1 MKTIFKIAKT
11 ELQVLFYSPVAW
23 LILIIFSFQ
32 LGAIFTGG
40 FDFLVKINI
49 TMKQPLSNVTFN
61 SFGSAFNGLFVKM
74 QGYLYLY
81 IPLLTMSIMSREL
94 GSGSI
99 KLLYSSPISNRQII
113 LGKYVALMA
122 FGLVMIGI
130 VSIFCLFTIIT
141 VDHPDIPY
149 LLTGLVGLYLLI
161 CAYAAIGLFMSSLTT
176 YNVVAALGT
185 LCIFGLLA
193 YVKGVG
199 QDMELVRDVTYWL
212 AITGRSDTFIA
223 GMITSE
229 DVLYFLIV
237 IALFLAFTIIKLHSG
252 RQKNKWITVLG
263 RYLTVFLVAIVLGYF
278 SAQPSFKAYYDATRA
293 KVNTLTKSSQ
303 EVMSKLDGGFTIT
316 TYSNMLDPT
325 GYTALPIGYKN
336 DVSSF
341 NQYIRFKP
349 EIKLNYKYYYEPTE
363 NPMLDRMYPK
373 LDAKQRLDTLIKL
386 NNWNFDIVPY
396 GDLKNEVSLKEENFR
411 FVRVL
416 ERENGQKTFLRIFDD
431 MRRLPSEAEI
441 TAAIKRLVMKL
452 PVVGFVHGHG
462 ERDSN
467 GETDRGYKTIARL
480 KTFRYSLIN
489 QGFDFKDLTL
499 DQPIPQDIKI
509 IVIAEPKNGYR
520 AEEQANLDQYIARG
534 GNLII
539 AGEPGREQQMN
550 AITANLGVK
559 FLPGRLVK
567 PAVKFQSDLML
578 MRPTQAAIDFSPH
591 FKLMNKMEEVLSMP
605 SANALE
611 YQEDKGF
618 KVTPLFRTDS
628 VGSWNEIETTNFVD
642 DSVKLNPAAAE
653 VEKSYPTVL
662 ALSRKIRDKEQK
674 IIITGDADWMS
685 NGELGMQRN
694 DVRASNYSLIVAS
707 FFWLS
712 NGEVPIDMRRDDPI
726 DNALHLTVGAWA
738 FFGLFLKWGI
748 PLGMLAASLII
759 WIRRRGR

>member
-40 FDFLVKINI
+40 FDFLVKLNI
-49 TMKQPLSNVTFN
+49 TMKQPLSNVTYNTFA
-61 SFGSAFNGLFVKM
+61 SAFNGLFVKM

-113 LGKYVALMA
+113 LGKYVALMV
-122 FGLVMIGI
+122 FGLVMVGI
-130 VSIFCLFTIIT
+130 VGIFCLFTILT
-141 VDHPDIPY
+141 VDQPDIPY
-149 LLTGLVGLYLLI
+149 LLTGMLGLYLLI

-199 QDMELVRDVTYWL
+199 QDLEFVRDVTYWL

-229 DVLYFLIV
+229 DVLYFFIV
-237 IALFLAFTIIKLHSG
+237 IALFLGFTIIKLHSG
-252 RQKNKWITVLG
+252 RQKNKLITVVG
-263 RYLTVFLVAIVLGYF
+263 RYFAVFFVAIILGYF
-278 SAQPSFKAYYDATRA
+278 SAQPSFKVYYDATRA

-325 GYTALPIGYKN
+325 GYTALPMGYKN

-349 EIKLNYKYYYEPTE
+349 EIKLRYKYYYEPTE
-363 NPMLDRMYPK
+363 NAMLDRMYPK
-373 LDAKQRLDTLIKL
+373 LSPKKRLDTLIKL

-396 GDLKNEVSLKEENFR
+396 AAIKDEVSLKDENYR

-441 TAAIKRLVMKL
+441 TAAIKRMVMKL

-489 QGFDFKDLTL
+489 QGFDFQDVSL
-499 DQPIPQDIKI
+499 DQAIPEGIKI
-509 IVIAEPKNGYR
+509 IVIAEPKTAYN
-520 AEEQANLDQYIARG
+520 AQEQANLNQYIARG

-550 AITANLGVK
+550 AITADLGVK
-559 FLPGRLVK
+559 FLQGRLVK
-567 PAVKFQSDLML
+567 PGIKFQSDLML
-578 MRPTQAAIDFSPH
+578 MQPTQDAVNFSHH
-591 FKLMNKMEEVLSMP
+591 FKQMKKMEEVLSMP

-611 YQEDKGF
+611 YQENKGF
-618 KVTPLFRTDS
+618 KVTTLFRTDS
-628 VGSWNEIETTNFVD
+628 VGSWNETETTDFVD
-642 DSVKLNPAAAE
+642 DSVKLNPAAGE
-653 VEKSYPTVL
+653 IEKSYPTVL
-662 ALSRKIRDKEQK
+662 ALSRNIKGKEQK
-674 IIITGDADWMS
+674 IIVTGDADWMS

-694 DVRASNYSLIVAS
+694 EVRASNYSLIVAS

-726 DNALHLTVGAWA
+726 DNSLHLSVAAWV
-738 FFGLFLKWGI
+738 FFGIFLKWGI
-748 PLGMLAASLII
+748 PLGLLAASLII